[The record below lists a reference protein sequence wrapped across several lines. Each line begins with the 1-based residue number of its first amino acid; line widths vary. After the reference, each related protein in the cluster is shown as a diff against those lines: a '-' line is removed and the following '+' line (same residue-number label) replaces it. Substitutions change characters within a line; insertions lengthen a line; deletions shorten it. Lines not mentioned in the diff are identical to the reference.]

1 MTNLKNSIPKYLEL
15 AKPVLKALITLGASA
30 HKREIVMQVAK
41 DMDITERAQE
51 LCTLKT
57 PNIPILEMRISTC
70 LIYFKCAGLIGQESR
85 GGPFYIIDMG
95 IDPETINY
103 QELPIN
109 YRKWLKDKKDSA
121 DDAANVDLVMDRQNF
136 ERSEINSLESVLNEN
151 KEEEEDILS
160 LGEYADWRE
169 ELRGVLAKMN
179 PFAFERL
186 TKRLLLASGFVEV
199 EVTKKSG
206 DGGIDGHGKLQ
217 INGIFSFTVAFQCK
231 RYTCANPVSASDI
244 RDFRGSMTTNVE
256 KGVFITTGRFS
267 NSAVTEASLP
277 GKKQI
282 DLIDG
287 DGFIDK
293 LAQYRMG
300 LVPVESFEV
309 KREYFEKI

>member
-1 MTNLKNSIPKYLEL
+1 MTDLNDSIPKCMEL

-30 HKREIVMQVAK
+30 HRKELVAQVAK
-41 DMDITERAQE
+41 D
-51 LCTLKT
+51 L
-57 PNIPILEMRISTC
+57 NIPEKVQDIGLPKNPNRTMFEARISYWLT
-70 LIYFKCAGLIGQESR
+70 YFKCAGLIGQESR
-85 GGPFYIIDMG
+85 GGPFYITDMG
-95 IDPETINY
+95 IDPDTINY
-103 QELPIN
+103 QEIPSN
-109 YRKWLKDKKDSA
+109 YRKWLKDKKDRP
-121 DDAANVDLVMDRQNF
+121 DDAANVDLVMDSQNF
-136 ERSEINSLESVLNEN
+136 ECSEINSLENILNEV
-151 KEEEEDILS
+151 KDEEDIVD
-160 LGEYADWRE
+160 EYADWRE
-169 ELRGVLAKMN
+169 ELRAILAAMN

-186 TKRLLLASGFVEV
+186 TKRLLLECGFIDV

-217 INGIFSFTVAFQCK
+217 IHGIFSFSVAFQCK
-231 RYTCANPVSASDI
+231 RYLGTNPVSASDI

-267 NSAVTEASLP
+267 NSALTEASQP

-287 DGFIDK
+287 DSFIDK

-300 LVPVESFEV
+300 LVPLETFEV